1 MYANTEIAADR
12 ERAEPQ
18 IGGKLAKMLIWHRC
32 VISAADHPMRQRS
45 RPHAPEATGGHDT

>member
-45 RPHAPEATGGHDT
+45 RPHAPEATGGHHT